1 MVGNCAGT
9 RRYWCPQR
17 QRCATEPDFDG
28 GHIGFTAVPAYRCQG
43 HAPKMLAAVIP
54 VCRELGLSELL
65 LTAQV
70 DKVGAR
76 VIDANVGVLQSM

>member
-1 MVGNCAGT
+1 
-9 RRYWCPQR
+9 
-17 QRCATEPDFDG
+17 
-28 GHIGFTAVPAYRCQG
+28 
-43 HAPKMLAAVIP
+43 MLAAVIP

-76 VIDANVGVLQSM
+76 VIVANVGVLQSM